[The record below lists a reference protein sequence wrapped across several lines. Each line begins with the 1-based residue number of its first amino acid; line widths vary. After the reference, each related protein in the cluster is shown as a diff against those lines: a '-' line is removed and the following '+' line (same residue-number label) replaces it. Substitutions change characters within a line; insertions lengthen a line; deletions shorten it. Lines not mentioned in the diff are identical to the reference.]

1 MGSEK
6 RKTRDRHGARGKAS
20 YDKPKPSITDP
31 ELEET
36 EDADQF
42 ESGHLGIIG
51 GDSDKDQADCDQPMQ
66 EATEDLNQPGIV
78 GDELDEGRGRS
89 VYLVAC
95 HWDWSRYSKPY
106 SVYNVGVTAT
116 ATATSSPPQAKRK
129 RLRRIT
135 RLPTAA
141 GGKSFT
147 SVRSIHRAW
156 IVGVGGDPGETVIFD
171 TRTEKVVHGPALN
184 SAKWCPALMA
194 VGDKVYAMSKSP
206 SWIADPDFPPWFEL
220 LDLSQSK
227 VVAATAGRGYHLEGC
242 SWIKLP
248 HPPCFPWKLR
258 PVDYT
263 LLPVVIVMSYVVVDA
278 YILVSFNQPW
288 GTYAFDTN
296 SIKWHKV
303 DDKRLPFTG
312 CAAPHGSVFLGLSKD
327 NGPINAYRI
336 NVTTSD
342 KEYDPCLSI
351 VVLPVKYM
359 EHEVD
364 AGSCFFSLEDGL
376 FCSLRFSLD
385 SSSVIRSKNLEVFP
399 TKAHVDLR
407 TYQTENTSPLEAPEE
422 TLLAVK
428 PEVRVCSQWEQ
439 AFKISCSSHGFSP
452 FAFALLS
459 I

>member
-20 YDKPKPSITDP
+20 YDKLKPSIT
-31 ELEET
+31 ELEER

-42 ESGHLGIIG
+42 QSGHLGIVG
-51 GDSDKDQADCDQPMQ
+51 GDSD
-66 EATEDLNQPGIV
+66 ETTEDITQTGIA
-78 GDELDEGRGRS
+78 GDQGRGRS
-89 VYLVAC
+89 AYLVAC

-106 SVYNVGVTAT
+106 AVYNVGVTS
-116 ATATSSPPQAKRK
+116 TSSPPQPKRK

-156 IVGVGGDPGETVIFD
+156 IVCVGGDPGDTIIFD
-171 TRTEKVVHGPALN
+171 TRTEKVIHGPVLN

-206 SWIADPDFPPWFEL
+206 SWIADPDFPPWFEV

-227 VVAATAGRGYHLEGC
+227 VVTVADRSYHLEGC
-242 SWIKLP
+242 SWTKLP

-258 PVDYT
+258 PVQYA
-263 LLPVVIVMSYVVVDA
+263 LLPVVILRSYVVVDT
-278 YILVSFNQPW
+278 YLLVSFNQPL

-296 SIKWHKV
+296 SLKWHKV

-312 CAAPHGSVFLGLSKD
+312 CATPHGSVFLGLSKD
-327 NGPINAYRI
+327 NGPISAYRI

-342 KEYDPCLSI
+342 KDHDPCLSI
-351 VVLPVKYM
+351 TVLQVKYM
-359 EHEVD
+359 EYEVD
-364 AGSCFFSLEDGL
+364 AGSCFFSLENGL
-376 FCSLRFSLD
+376 FCSLSFSLD
-385 SSSVIRSKNLEVFP
+385 SSSVIRTKNLEFFP

-428 PEVRVCSQWEQ
+428 PEVTVCSQWEQ

-452 FAFALLS
+452 FAFTVLS

>member
-6 RKTRDRHGARGKAS
+6 RKTRDRHGARGKAC
-20 YDKPKPSITDP
+20 YGKPKPSTADP
-31 ELEET
+31 ELEER
-36 EDADQF
+36 EDPDQIQ
-42 ESGHLGIIG
+42 SGHLGIVG
-51 GDSDKDQADCDQPMQ
+51 SDSDETTENLTHTGIAGDQ
-66 EATEDLNQPGIV
+66 
-78 GDELDEGRGRS
+78 GRGRS
-89 VYLVAC
+89 AYLVAC

-106 SVYNVGVTAT
+106 AVYNVGVTAT
-116 ATATSSPPQAKRK
+116 SSPPQPKRK

-156 IVGVGGDPGETVIFD
+156 IVGVGGDPGDTVIFD
-171 TRTEKVVHGPALN
+171 TRTEKVIHGPVLN

-206 SWIADPDFPPWFEL
+206 SWFEV
-220 LDLSQSK
+220 LDLSKSK
-227 VVAATAGRGYHLEGC
+227 VVTLADGRSHLEGC
-242 SWIKLP
+242 SWIELP

-263 LLPVVIVMSYVVVDA
+263 LLPVVIAVSYVVVDS

-296 SIKWHKV
+296 SLKWHKV
-303 DDKRLPFTG
+303 ADKRLPFTG
-312 CAAPHGSVFLGLSKD
+312 CASPHGSVFLGLSKD
-327 NGPINAYRI
+327 NGPIKAYRI

-342 KEYDPCLSI
+342 KDHDPCLSI
-351 VVLPVKYM
+351 TVLPVKYM
-359 EHEVD
+359 EHEID
-364 AGSCFFSLEDGL
+364 AG
-376 FCSLRFSLD
+376 FSLD
-385 SSSVIRSKNLEVFP
+385 SSSVIHPKNLEIFP
-399 TKAHVDLR
+399 TKANVDLR
-407 TYQTENTSPLEAPEE
+407 TYQTENTSQLEATEE

-428 PEVRVCSQWEQ
+428 PEVTVCSQWEQ
-439 AFKISCSSHGFSP
+439 AFKISSSSHGFSP
-452 FAFALLS
+452 FAFSLLS

>member
-1 MGSEK
+1 
-6 RKTRDRHGARGKAS
+6 
-20 YDKPKPSITDP
+20 
-31 ELEET
+31 
-36 EDADQF
+36 
-42 ESGHLGIIG
+42 
-51 GDSDKDQADCDQPMQ
+51 MQ

-141 GGKSFT
+141 G
-147 SVRSIHRAW
+147 
-156 IVGVGGDPGETVIFD
+156 
-171 TRTEKVVHGPALN
+171 
-184 SAKWCPALMA
+184 
-194 VGDKVYAMSKSP
+194 
-206 SWIADPDFPPWFEL
+206 DPDFPPWFEL

-296 SIKWHKV
+296 SIKWHKPWGTYAFDTNSIKWHKV

-364 AGSCFFSLEDGL
+364 AGS
-376 FCSLRFSLD
+376 
-385 SSSVIRSKNLEVFP
+385 SVIRSKNLEVFP

-428 PEVRVCSQWEQ
+428 PEVTVCSQWEQ